1 MNNAKEIAE
10 KVIETQNRLDDIH
23 SKLGIVSRY
32 DEIVVIA
39 RAYLELE
46 KQFEAAL
53 VEIQHLKEN
62 NNVPAHMLKF
72 GLKEGVEYE

>member
-1 MNNAKEIAE
+1 MNNAKYIAE
-10 KVIETQNRLDDIH
+10 IIIKEEN
-23 SKLGIVSRY
+23 
-32 DEIVVIA
+32 A
-39 RAYLELE
+39 RPAFKTLAYAYLDLE